1 MADLEFITKLK
12 YEIEMDNKDKKWLG
26 WRPQFQ
32 SRFNDSDSVF
42 FGCEP
47 KQDEIEVDISNTHP
61 TEWDENHKFVHRNED
76 LPPPEL
82 GSIQQ
87 AIWLAKR
94 KLKK

>member
-1 MADLEFITKLK
+1 
-12 YEIEMDNKDKKWLG
+12 MDNKDKKWLG

-42 FGCEP
+42 FGREP
-47 KQDEIEVDISNTHP
+47 KQEEIEVDISNTHP
-61 TEWDENHKFVHRNED
+61 TEWDEDHKFVHRDES